1 MMKSKNIVK
10 ECIAEQSKRVST
22 DTIAPQATGC
32 RIRAEDRE
40 FIRKMNEFTQEA
52 GLLSDDPFYE
62 VL

>member
-1 MMKSKNIVK
+1 MMKSKNVVK
-10 ECIAEQSKRVST
+10 ARIADQSNRVPT
-22 DTIAPQATGC
+22 DTVAPQATSR

-52 GLLSDDPFYE
+52 GLLSDDPFYK